1 MRSGLRC
8 CKDKPAN
15 HLAGFWEHVL
25 AVAVREGNGGSKG
38 ALGVCPLKV
47 QVDAGQLGQQLLG
60 PPPKLLRVLHLQLS
74 PVGACRK
81 GTKAMKQNNKEP
93 CYYY

>member
-1 MRSGLRC
+1 MRRGLRC

-25 AVAVREGNGGSKG
+25 AVAVRQGNGSSKG
-38 ALGVCPLKV
+38 ALGVCSLQV

-60 PPPKLLRVLHLQLS
+60 PPSKLLGVLHLQLS
-74 PVGACRK
+74 PVGAYRK
-81 GTKAMKQNNKEP
+81 NTKPTK
-93 CYYY
+93 